1 MKIRNDLAVRIIIF
15 ILGLI
20 LIAFGVALTAK
31 ASLGNSPISAI
42 PYSLSLY
49 LTALSFGTW
58 TILFNLLLVVLEVI
72 LLFRKISL
80 VNIAIQIVLT
90 FTFGLFIDASMFILQ
105 FFNPD
110 IYMVK
115 IITVI
120 AGCIILAAG
129 ALCELYANISVL
141 PGDGFVMSI
150 SIITGVDFGRI
161 RLLSDVI
168 MSTIALVICLATL
181 GNAAGVREG
190 TLISAILIGNI
201 VRFFITRY
209 PVFQK

>member
-58 TILFNLLLVVLEVI
+58 AILFNLLLVVLEVI

-90 FTFGLFIDASMFILQ
+90 FTFGLFID
-105 FFNPD
+105 
-110 IYMVK
+110 
-115 IITVI
+115 
-120 AGCIILAAG
+120 
-129 ALCELYANISVL
+129 
-141 PGDGFVMSI
+141 
-150 SIITGVDFGRI
+150 
-161 RLLSDVI
+161 
-168 MSTIALVICLATL
+168 
-181 GNAAGVREG
+181 
-190 TLISAILIGNI
+190 LIDS
-201 VRFFITRY
+201 
-209 PVFQK
+209 